1 MGVVEGSSQ
10 KKLLLMEILVALR
23 VIFFLK
29 EALGDLYLN
38 GKIPG
43 SGPNQLCQLQ
53 LAQNIGKIRKKKN
66 MYTLY
71 IKKKYVHEEMA
82 FFLILW

>member
-1 MGVVEGSSQ
+1 LNILDKKNSLQRGHGSGWGIFS
-10 KKLLLMEILVALR
+10 KEVATNGDFGSFKSY
-23 VIFFLK
+23 FFLK

-53 LAQNIGKIRKKKN
+53 LAQNIGKIRKKKKSIHC
-66 MYTLY
+66 T
-71 IKKKYVHEEMA
+71 
-82 FFLILW
+82 

>member
-53 LAQNIGKIRKKKN
+53 LAQNIGKIRKKKKCIHC
-66 MYTLY
+66 T
-71 IKKKYVHEEMA
+71 
-82 FFLILW
+82 